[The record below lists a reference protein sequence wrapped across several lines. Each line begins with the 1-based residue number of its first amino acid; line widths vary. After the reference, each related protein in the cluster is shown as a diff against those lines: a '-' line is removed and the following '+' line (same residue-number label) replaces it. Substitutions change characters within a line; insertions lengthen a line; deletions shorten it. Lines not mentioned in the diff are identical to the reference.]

1 MNDLLRLSWIA
12 GVLFLGVL
20 SPGPNFALVTST
32 AMTVSR
38 RAGVLTGLG
47 LAAASCTWTLLAVA
61 GIGLVLARFPAI
73 AATVRTTGAI
83 YLVWIGIRMIAR
95 AGKPI
100 PGASHAERSGTAAT
114 GPGATGLATA
124 GKAFLVSMTNPKA
137 IAFYGSIFTV
147 MVPVPAPR
155 WFDAAIVL
163 IAALVSASWYC
174 GLALLFSQA
183 ATRRVFAR
191 GRTAIEAVMGVV
203 LIGLGGRLLFSR

>member
-38 RAGVLTGLG
+38 RAGMLTGLG

-73 AATVRTTGAI
+73 AVTVGTTGAI

-100 PGASHAERSGTAAT
+100 PDANHPERSGTAAT
-114 GPGATGLATA
+114 GVAAA
-124 GKAFLVSMTNPKA
+124 GKAYLVSMTNPKA

-147 MVPVPAPR
+147 MVPVSAPR